1 MKKVVRLTENDL
13 MRIVKR
19 IIKEESTN
27 IKLPKVG
34 DRLRISNPK
43 DTPQS
48 YTGDVVKIWNNYM
61 IYLKDVSSFINPSSP
76 GQKCAQ
82 YVWKTEGINMEKEGY
97 GFHIT
102 DPNFELKFKVKPC

>member
-1 MKKVVRLTENDL
+1 MKKIVRLTENDL

-43 DTPQS
+43 NFNQS
-48 YTGDVVKIWNNYM
+48 YTGEVVKIINNYT
-61 IYLKDVSSFINPSSP
+61 IYLKN
-76 GQKCAQ
+76 GQKCAE
-82 YVWKTEGINMEKEGY
+82 YIWETEGINMESEGY

-102 DPNFELKFKVKPC
+102 DPNFEQKFKVKPC